1 MSYMWSE
8 FNIKTFPAETIVF
21 RDGVYCPELS
31 TLEYAPI
38 NKKYELPVHII
49 YIGEITGKC
58 RLDINVGVD
67 NQKIVLSAKITN
79 KTPAFLNIFIK
90 NAGKNSEITGSVIM
104 ENYSELD
111 YDCNAR
117 HLAENTTIAIKNKLL
132 ASKTSVSK
140 LSGVAIIDKHC
151 INCKSDIG
159 FTAMAEQGAKIEF
172 LPAQRISAEPIAA
185 DHSAAMYEPTE
196 FQIQYLRQAGLG
208 TFEVR
213 DALKEAFTN
222 E

>member
-1 MSYMWSE
+1 M
-8 FNIKTFPAETIVF
+8 
-21 RDGVYCPELS
+21 
-31 TLEYAPI
+31 
-38 NKKYELPVHII
+38 
-49 YIGEITGKC
+49 
-58 RLDINVGVD
+58 
-67 NQKIVLSAKITN
+67 
-79 KTPAFLNIFIK
+79 NIFIK